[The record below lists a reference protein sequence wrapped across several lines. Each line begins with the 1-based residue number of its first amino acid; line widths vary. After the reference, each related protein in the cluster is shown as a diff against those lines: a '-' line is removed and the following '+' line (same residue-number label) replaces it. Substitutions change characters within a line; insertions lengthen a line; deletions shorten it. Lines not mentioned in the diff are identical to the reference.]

1 MKDFLPVNR
10 EDMNKR
16 GWEQPDFVYVTGDAY
31 VDHPSFGSAIISRVL
46 EAHGYKVCMIP
57 QPDWKRDDSIDV
69 FGEPRLGFL
78 VCGGNMDSMVNHYT
92 VNKKHRS
99 RDAYSP
105 GGVMGLR
112 PDYATVVYCNL
123 IRRTYKNTPI
133 IIGGIEASLRRLA
146 HYDYWSDKLKHSI
159 LIDSQADIISYGM
172 GEKSMVEIADALDS
186 GIDVKDISFVRGTVY
201 KTRHLDDVYDYKLLP
216 SYNELQADRMKY
228 AESFGIQYKNTDPF
242 VAKTLVE
249 GYGNRGYVVQ
259 NPPAMPLT
267 EMEMDDVYDLPY
279 MNDYHPM
286 YRESGGIPA
295 ISEVKFSLTSNRGCF
310 GGCSFCA
317 LTFHQ
322 GRIVQTRS
330 HESIIKEAVNM
341 TKNPDFKGYIHDVG
355 GPTANFR
362 HMACKK
368 QGKYG
373 ACPEKQC
380 LFPKPCKN
388 LVVDHKD
395 YLDLLAKLRNIEGVK
410 KVFVR
415 SGIRFDYVMADKD
428 DRFLKE
434 LCRYYISGQLRV
446 APEHIS
452 DNVLKLMGKP
462 ENSVYEA
469 FINKYR
475 KVNNLTGKE
484 QYLVPYLMSSHPGST
499 MKDAIALAEYIRD
512 IGYMPEQ
519 VQDFY
524 PTPSTI
530 STCMYYTGVDPRNM
544 EKVYVPRNPHEKAM
558 QRALIQYRKPEN
570 YDLVKEALIK
580 GHRED
585 LIGFSEKCLIRP
597 RKPASDTDKKS
608 YAGRNDNAVNDNGRI
623 DNKHKSKSG
632 SKTNN
637 KNGAPDGR
645 KGIGRNKNRPDD
657 KRGTGKNSNKTDR
670 GKRADKNNPGTK
682 NKTRGQQ
689 RNTGKGRK

>member
-172 GEKSMVEIADALDS
+172 GEKSIVEIADALDS

-368 QGKYG
+368 QEKYG

-597 RKPASDTDKKS
+597 RKPA
-608 YAGRNDNAVNDNGRI
+608 A
-623 DNKHKSKSG
+623 
-632 SKTNN
+632 
-637 KNGAPDGR
+637 DGR

-682 NKTRGQQ
+682 NKPRGQQ

>member
-16 GWEQPDFVYVTGDAY
+16 GWEQPDFVFVTGDAY

-92 VNKKHRS
+92 VNKKHRG

-368 QGKYG
+368 QEKYG

-608 YAGRNDNAVNDNGRI
+608 YAGRNDNAVNDNVRI

-645 KGIGRNKNRPDD
+645 KGIGRNNNIPDD

-682 NKTRGQQ
+682 NKTR
-689 RNTGKGRK
+689 RAVKKHR

>member
-16 GWEQPDFVYVTGDAY
+16 GWEQPDFVFVTGDAY

-78 VCGGNMDSMVNHYT
+78 VSGGNMDSMVNHYT

-201 KTRHLDDVYDYKLLP
+201 KTRNLDDVYDYKLLP
-216 SYNELQADRMKY
+216 SYKELQDDRMKY

-368 QGKYG
+368 QEKYG

-428 DRFLKE
+428 DSFLKE

-585 LIGFSEKCLIRP
+585 LIGFGEKCLIRP

-623 DNKHKSKSG
+623 NNKHKSKSG

-637 KNGAPDGR
+637 KNGAPNGR
-645 KGIGRNKNRPDD
+645 KGIGRNNNRPDD

-682 NKTRGQQ
+682 NKTRGAVKKH
-689 RNTGKGRK
+689 R

>member
-368 QGKYG
+368 QEKYG

-380 LFPKPCKN
+380 LFPKLCKN

-608 YAGRNDNAVNDNGRI
+608 YAGRNDNAVNDNVRI

-637 KNGAPDGR
+637 KNCAPDGR
-645 KGIGRNKNRPDD
+645 KGIGRNNNRPDD

-682 NKTRGQQ
+682 NKTR
-689 RNTGKGRK
+689 RAVKKHR